1 MNDFV
6 HACLST
12 NLINFIA
19 YLAAFATFIAGSS
32 SMADQ
37 AANAVGKNTILYWQ
51 LIPTSYELLCD
62 FRHIDVVPL
71 FVQRNMC
78 LLAAHLCISG
88 LVCVRCA
95 HSLTSLSS
103 NRHFPAAQCA
113 SNAAAGKQT
122 VLTTATTNNSKL
134 LLAFQAMRCV
144 CRWCKTGRSYDLFVL
159 VAVMKRILQPF
170 AK

>member
-71 FVQRNMC
+71 FVQRNK
-78 LLAAHLCISG
+78 
-88 LVCVRCA
+88 RC
-95 HSLTSLSS
+95 
-103 NRHFPAAQCA
+103 
-113 SNAAAGKQT
+113 
-122 VLTTATTNNSKL
+122 
-134 LLAFQAMRCV
+134 
-144 CRWCKTGRSYDLFVL
+144 
-159 VAVMKRILQPF
+159 
-170 AK
+170 